1 MGLRSEFVCATFT
14 LHVCVCVV
22 AALIMRLI
30 SNLFIITDYR
40 LAFVVCCLSAVSW
53 KKAHCL
59 YVVCTSDS
67 TL

>member
-40 LAFVVCCLSAVSW
+40 LPISVCRLLFIGCKLEKSSLSVRSM
-53 KKAHCL
+53 H
-59 YVVCTSDS
+59 
-67 TL
+67 